1 MVIITRYLF
10 REIIATLLALTIL
23 LVLIYISH
31 RFMFYLVQAAAGQIP
46 AEFILSLLGIKL
58 LSDMMIILP
67 LSFFLAILLALGRM
81 YKDNEITALAACGI
95 AVPQHS
101 ILFLGLI
108 LSLIVGSLSLFL
120 APWAE
125 TQMDILRQNAK
136 TVAELQTFTAGEF
149 KEYQRGQ
156 GVFYAQSIDADSKYM
171 QNIFLQLDL
180 RQKRV
185 LIVAAQAKQTYNQHG
200 QLVLLLEHGYRYER
214 SHAALDYVIT
224 QFEQHSLHI
233 PSNFA
238 NIGRDHK
245 SLSSVELWQSEQ
257 TLHQAEL
264 HWRLGLPI
272 AVILLSALAVPISRT
287 TPRQGQ
293 YAKIFAALLIYLLYQ
308 NLLNLGQKWLEQE
321 NIPLWLGLWWV
332 HGIILIVVLFLTYL
346 PALKLWWWLRQQETA
361 NAEIKVGHEKFKLG
375 QKEVIIGKTKFKIT
389 SGSTPK

>member
-1 MVIITRYLF
+1 MIIITRYLF

-23 LVLIYISH
+23 LVFIYISH

-101 ILFLGLI
+101 ILFLGII
-108 LSLIVGSLSLFL
+108 LSLVVGSLSLFL

-125 TQMDILRQNAK
+125 AQMDILRQNAR

-171 QNIFLQLDL
+171 QNIFLQLNL
-180 RQKRV
+180 RQKQII
-185 LIVAAQAKQTYNQHG
+185 IVAAQAKQTYNQQG
-200 QLVLLLEHGYRYER
+200 QLVLLLENGYRYEN
-214 SHAALDYVIT
+214 SHAALDYIIT
-224 QFEQHSLHI
+224 QFAQHSLHV
-233 PSNFA
+233 PSNLI
-238 NIGRDHK
+238 NISQHHK
-245 SLSSVELWQSEQ
+245 SMSSAKLWHSEQ
-257 TLHQAEL
+257 TIHQAEL

-321 NIPLWLGLWWV
+321 TIPLWLGLWWV
-332 HGIILIVVLFLTYL
+332 HGIILIIVLFLTYL
-346 PALKLWWWLRQQETA
+346 PALKLWWWLRQQDAA
-361 NAEIKVGHEKFKLG
+361 NANIQVGHEKFKLG
-375 QKEVIIGKTKFKIT
+375 QKEITIGKTKFKIT
-389 SGSTPK
+389 PGPAKK